1 MVIFVTLQSLI
12 NYTIFVISFQFNLLV
27 TQRLLCDN
35 SDICLLA
42 SFWRHRFSTARVRK
56 RSLPGTNHQ
65 EYNIPSQ
72 QERNP
77 AILPQSNTP
86 HHIPACSP
94 WVQLLCIY
102 FSPSHSW
109 QFSNAITATFPTC
122 PPLFRADYCPRPP
135 FFCHAFGD
143 LLIIHCL
150 EHVKKSTGIRSVLGE
165 LPVGLYKGDVQ
176 VSALMQG
183 TLGSC
188 GVLQLTRRQQRCEIQ
203 GGRNTEKQRIQL
215 G

>member
-12 NYTIFVISFQFNLLV
+12 NYKIFVISFQFNLLV

-42 SFWRHRFSTARVRK
+42 SFWRHRFTTARVRK

-65 EYNIPSQ
+65 EHSIPSQ

-77 AILPQSNTP
+77 VILPQSNTP
-86 HHIPACSP
+86 HYIPACSP
-94 WVQLLCIY
+94 WLQLLCIY

-122 PPLFRADYCPRPP
+122 SPLLSQITAPVLP
-135 FFCHAFGD
+135 FSAM
-143 LLIIHCL
+143 LLVIFSL
-150 EHVKKSTGIRSVLGE
+150 FTAWNMWKSPLG
-165 LPVGLYKGDVQ
+165 
-176 VSALMQG
+176 
-183 TLGSC
+183 
-188 GVLQLTRRQQRCEIQ
+188 
-203 GGRNTEKQRIQL
+203 
-215 G
+215 